1 MNSALASALANH
13 PAENPQA
20 MDVAHATLI
29 ASLIGAAKPAR
40 VLELGVG
47 SAYLTRVLLA
57 AVADNGVG
65 KLTSVD
71 NFVDWQGKRPPHI
84 AALAAENPDW
94 ELVERDETEFVRTA
108 AAGQFDFIVS
118 DGDHVHGYQNA
129 PDVFRIA
136 RAGATLAFHDTHNPL
151 FHILSRLPAR
161 CRQLGFPAAHFCAK
175 SRPEEKTDRG
185 LLIVWKD
192 RERGFSLDLNT
203 RVYLRLRDR
212 LPPALKSWLRGRAD
226 ARATGATSGG
236 N

>member
-29 ASLIGAAKPAR
+29 ASLIGAAKPER

-57 AVADNGVG
+57 ALADNGRG

-71 NFVDWQGKRPPHI
+71 NFVDWKGRQPPHI
-84 AALAAENPDW
+84 AALAQENPAWD
-94 ELVERDETEFVRTA
+94 LVEKDETEFVHSAPTT
-108 AAGQFDFIVS
+108 QFDFIIS

-136 RAGATLAFHDTHNPL
+136 RVGATLAFHDTHNSL
-151 FHILSRLPAR
+151 FNILGRLPER
-161 CRQLGFPAAHFCAK
+161 CRQLRFPSAHFYAK
-175 SRPEEKTDRG
+175 SRPDENTDRG
-185 LLIVWKD
+185 LLIAWKD
-192 RERGFSLDLNT
+192 TDRPFTLDCGTQL
-203 RVYLRLRDR
+203 YLRFRDR
-212 LPPALKSWLRGRAD
+212 LPDSLKSWLRR
-226 ARATGATSGG
+226 RGG
-236 N
+236 VAAGQ